1 MKHVKELIISDEI
14 ANQDVENTTKNVK
27 SSEDA
32 KEVVNEMETIIRSN
46 NKHSVLRFAY
56 QQIQIFER
64 FKLNDNFMNMVN
76 QFGNSDVI
84 NTINETIVALK
95 IDEKRKI
102 I

>member
-27 SSEDA
+27 SSEEA
-32 KEVVNEMETIIRSN
+32 KEVVTEMETIIRS

-64 FKLNDNFMNMVN
+64 FKLNNNFMNMVN